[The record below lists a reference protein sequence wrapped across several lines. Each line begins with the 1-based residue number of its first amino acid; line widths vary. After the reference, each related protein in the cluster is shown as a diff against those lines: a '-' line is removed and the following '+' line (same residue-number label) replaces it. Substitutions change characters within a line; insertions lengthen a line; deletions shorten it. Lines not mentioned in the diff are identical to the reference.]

1 MTRIATNRLS
11 RRVALGLAIAL
22 MAVVWTVRAE
32 AHVKWVVEFDITKP
46 PRPIGEVLSG
56 RFVEFFLA
64 SVFGVYLFFLADRFI
79 LQKGCLAALDQR
91 LRRLDSFSILIMRGS
106 ACVFFISL
114 WLWHVVF
121 GTSFYLTPELHTP
134 GGLTTCRCS

>member
-1 MTRIATNRLS
+1 MTRLARNRLS
-11 RRVALGLAIAL
+11 RRVTQGLAFAL
-22 MAVVWTVRAE
+22 MAAVWEVPAE

-46 PRPIGEVLSG
+46 PRPIGEVLRG

-79 LQKGCLAALDQR
+79 LRKGFLAALDQR

-106 ACVFFISL
+106 ACVSSRFGYGMWSLAPAFI
-114 WLWHVVF
+114 
-121 GTSFYLTPELHTP
+121 
-134 GGLTTCRCS
+134 